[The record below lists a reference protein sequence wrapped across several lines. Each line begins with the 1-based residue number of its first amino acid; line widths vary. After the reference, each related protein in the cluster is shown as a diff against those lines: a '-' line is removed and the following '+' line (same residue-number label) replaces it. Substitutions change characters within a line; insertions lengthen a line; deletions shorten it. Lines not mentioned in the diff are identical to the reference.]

1 MSTDAPIAVIT
12 GANKGLGYFTGE
24 GLARKGYRI
33 ILVGRRHDRLVAA
46 QETLRTRVP
55 GVRTE
60 IAIADFSGLTTAR
73 SGAESLYEAGV
84 ERIDVL
90 VNNAGLI
97 HAPRTREETPDGLE
111 LVMATNLVCQVAW
124 LDAVFDMLASDARL
138 VWLGSLASRIWDSAP
153 TDIYSERAYSP
164 WRAYTRSKIAVQV
177 FAVELARRFAAAG
190 SRRSS
195 VVADPGYSLGGLT
208 VRVPGINNPHF
219 RKGARELLQWP
230 FAQGKHTGAAP
241 VIHAASAPEVASGDG
256 WGPRWYTKGRPTR
269 RALTRTSTDRANGLR
284 LWDQVITDAD
294 AERLSA
300 ALPTG

>member
-24 GLARKGYRI
+24 GLARRGYRI

-46 QETLRTRVP
+46 QETLRARVP
-55 GVRTE
+55 GVRTG
-60 IAIADFSGLTTAR
+60 IAVADFSELATAR
-73 SGAESLYEAGV
+73 SGADSLHEAGV

-124 LDAVFDMLASDARL
+124 LDAVFDTLASDARL

-153 TDIYSERAYSP
+153 MDFHSERAYGP
-164 WRAYTRSKIAVQV
+164 WRAYTKSKIAVQV

-195 VVADPGYSLGGLT
+195 VIADPGYSLGGLT
-208 VRVPGINNPHF
+208 VRIPGINNPTF
-219 RKGARELLQWP
+219 RKGPRELLQWP

-284 LWDQVITDAD
+284 LWDQVIADAH
-294 AERLSA
+294 AERLSE
-300 ALPTG
+300 ALPAS

>member
-1 MSTDAPIAVIT
+1 MSTHAPTAVIT

-24 GLARKGYRI
+24 GLARKGYRV

-46 QETLRTRVP
+46 QETLEARVP
-55 GVRTE
+55 GARTG
-60 IAIADFSGLTTAR
+60 IATADFSGLATAR
-73 SGAESLYEAGV
+73 TGAESLRETGV

-97 HAPRTREETPDGLE
+97 HAPRTREETRDGFE

-153 TDIYSERAYSP
+153 TDIYSERSYTP
-164 WRAYTRSKIAVQV
+164 WRTYTKSKIAVQV

-190 SRRSS
+190 DQRSS

-208 VRVPGINNPHF
+208 VRVPGINNSTF
-219 RKGARELLQWP
+219 RKGPRELLQWP

-241 VIHAASAPEVASGDG
+241 LIHAASAPEVASGDG

-269 RALTRTSTDRANGLR
+269 RALTRTSTDRTNGLR
-284 LWDQVITDAD
+284 LWNQVVADAH
-294 AERLSA
+294 AERLSE
-300 ALPTG
+300 ALPTS